1 LARREVNFS
10 VVSTLTKCKEALH
23 GKTMGTVVRHRPGCI
38 DVVSYLL
45 ELVQIICYNLL
56 PGGQH

>member
-1 LARREVNFS
+1 
-10 VVSTLTKCKEALH
+10 
-23 GKTMGTVVRHRPGCI
+23 MGTVVRNRDGCP